1 MDRTLLRFAPL
12 TLLALATAAS
22 AQSFY
27 TPQPGAPSNPTVAPG
42 VTGTP
47 SGPSGTI
54 ATGSTIGNGDW
65 RSDRDRALDGRG
77 GSTSSRKSASR
88 TAKAEELTAGATIAD
103 NKGVEV
109 GYIKSVE
116 PDGVVVATTAGQV
129 KVPAEALGKNSKG
142 LLIGMS
148 KADFDKLVAQAVG
161 S

>member
-1 MDRTLLRFAPL
+1 M
-12 TLLALATAAS
+12 
-22 AQSFY
+22 
-27 TPQPGAPSNPTVAPG
+27 
-42 VTGTP
+42 
-47 SGPSGTI
+47 
-54 ATGSTIGNGDW
+54 
-65 RSDRDRALDGRG
+65 DGRG
-77 GSTSSRKSASR
+77 GSISSRKNASR
-88 TAKAEELTAGATIAD
+88 TAKAEELAAGATIAD

-161 S
+161 G